1 MSHVALNIGAWQINM
16 RIKQKNL
23 DESMGRRGVVRKG
36 GQKRLFLD
44 KQDAFLHNQGQRPY
58 RCAYCSGWH
67 LASYKVHKARFHQT
81 MAL

>member
-36 GQKRLFLD
+36 YSLIDKMLFFIIEVKDLSD
-44 KQDAFLHNQGQRPY
+44 
-58 RCAYCSGWH
+58 
-67 LASYKVHKARFHQT
+67 VHIA
-81 MAL
+81 ADGI

>member
-36 GQKRLFLD
+36 YSLIDKMLFFIIEVKDLID
-44 KQDAFLHNQGQRPY
+44 
-58 RCAYCSGWH
+58 
-67 LASYKVHKARFHQT
+67 VHIA
-81 MAL
+81 ADGI

>member
-36 GQKRLFLD
+36 YSLIDKMLFFIIEVKDLI
-44 KQDAFLHNQGQRPY
+44 DAHTAADGI
-58 RCAYCSGWH
+58 
-67 LASYKVHKARFHQT
+67 
-81 MAL
+81 

>member
-36 GQKRLFLD
+36 YSLIDKMLFFIIKVKGLI
-44 KQDAFLHNQGQRPY
+44 DAHIAADGI
-58 RCAYCSGWH
+58 
-67 LASYKVHKARFHQT
+67 
-81 MAL
+81 

>member
-36 GQKRLFLD
+36 HSLIGNMLFFIIAVKDLINAHTAVD
-44 KQDAFLHNQGQRPY
+44 GI
-58 RCAYCSGWH
+58 
-67 LASYKVHKARFHQT
+67 
-81 MAL
+81 

>member
-36 GQKRLFLD
+36 YSLIGKMLFFIIEAKDLID
-44 KQDAFLHNQGQRPY
+44 
-58 RCAYCSGWH
+58 
-67 LASYKVHKARFHQT
+67 VHIA
-81 MAL
+81 ADGI

>member
-36 GQKRLFLD
+36 YSLTDKMLFFIIEVKDLID
-44 KQDAFLHNQGQRPY
+44 
-58 RCAYCSGWH
+58 
-67 LASYKVHKARFHQT
+67 VHIA
-81 MAL
+81 ADGI

>member
-36 GQKRLFLD
+36 YSLIDKMLFFIIKVKGLI
-44 KQDAFLHNQGQRPY
+44 DANIAADGI
-58 RCAYCSGWH
+58 
-67 LASYKVHKARFHQT
+67 
-81 MAL
+81 